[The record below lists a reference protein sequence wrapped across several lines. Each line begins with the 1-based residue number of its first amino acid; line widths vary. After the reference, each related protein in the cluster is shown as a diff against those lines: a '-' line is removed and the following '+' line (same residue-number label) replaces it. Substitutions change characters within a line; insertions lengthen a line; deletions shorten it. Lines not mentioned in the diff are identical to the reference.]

1 MFNPQAYAVRI
12 EHCLRGHAYAMY
24 GDANDIRRDPIGF
37 MDVVLQ
43 RYEKISE
50 INEEKAADFWDKY
63 ESFKGKRL
71 DDFGE
76 ETAGHFAEDV
86 AALFKYD

>member
-1 MFNPQAYAVRI
+1 
-12 EHCLRGHAYAMY
+12 
-24 GDANDIRRDPIGF
+24 

-50 INEEKAADFWDKY
+50 INDEKAADFWDKY